1 MFDSRRNEC
10 EISVGKSWRGK
21 DTIYDKRWC
30 TWWVP
35 LRGMTCAILPRQQV
49 YAERKVA
56 KPWRVHRFRL
66 LNRIKSTREVSS
78 SVPFRWSFTSRSG
91 SSTFSSRERNN
102 KRNNH
107 VFTSLELKIDGRE
120 KRCAKTHTHAHTH
133 THTLPWVA
141 RDQGGIEGN
150 TDDRIHRPR
159 SILLLRLLLDTR
171 FILFARIGF
180 HRPIGIPDGCKGI
193 IGD

>member
-10 EISVGKSWRGK
+10 EISIGKSWRGK

-120 KRCAKTHTHAHTH
+120 KRCAKTHTHTHAHTTVGGERSRWDRRKH
-133 THTLPWVA
+133 RRSYTQVEIDPTVASTTRYTFHTLRTNRFPP
-141 RDQGGIEGN
+141 
-150 TDDRIHRPR
+150 TDWYSR
-159 SILLLRLLLDTR
+159 RL
-171 FILFARIGF
+171 
-180 HRPIGIPDGCKGI
+180 
-193 IGD
+193 